1 MENIIGRHRNLTI
14 LVAVLFAQLVGL
26 AVQVKRTTDAG
37 SARLIRLWVVSGITP
52 IEKGMVGTTHW
63 AGSVWRNYF
72 YLRGVR
78 SENRQLQSEITE
90 MRLERARL
98 EQDASQARRLQ
109 SLLGFKEQFIS
120 QTLAAQVISTTGSD
134 FSRGIYIDKGSRDG
148 VKPDMPVITPDG
160 VVGKILRVYPHSSLV
175 LEINDPS
182 SGAGVILEKTRLQG
196 ILRGDSSHAGQTML
210 NNIMADEKVE
220 PGETVLTSGGDRI
233 YPKGL
238 TVGTVADARPA
249 GDGTFLHVR
258 VKPSASLDRLEEV
271 LVITKVEEKTPE
283 IEAGSQVRAADILAE
298 RLPSVPKPAEGP
310 AGAAGAVK
318 PGTAASAAA
327 GKPVVGSATAT
338 AVKPK
343 PPAVSGSAAATA
355 VNKPAPGTGTGAAA
369 GQNFKA
375 AEVPGAP
382 AAGSKP
388 STAAGGVV
396 APNAVTVSK
405 KPASVQL
412 LNAAPAGSGAVVKKA
427 VIPKPVVKPAVE
439 EPKPVNPPAPEDPSS
454 PPQGGEH

>member
-26 AVQVKRTTDAG
+26 AVQVKRTSDAG

-52 IEKGMVGTTHW
+52 IEKGMVGTTRW
-63 AGSVWRNYF
+63 VSSVWHNYF

-78 SENRQLQSEITE
+78 SENRQLQAEITQ
-90 MRLERARL
+90 MRLEQARM

-134 FSRGIYIDKGSRDG
+134 FSRGIYIDKGSHEG
-148 VKPDMPVITPDG
+148 IKPDMPVITPDG

-182 SGAGVILEKTRLQG
+182 SGAGVILEKSRLQG
-196 ILRGDSSHAGQTML
+196 ILRGDSNRAGQTML
-210 NNIMADEKVE
+210 NNIMADEKIE
-220 PGETVLTSGGDRI
+220 LGEEVLTSGGDRI

-238 TVGTVADARPA
+238 KVGTVADARPA

-271 LVITKVEEKTPE
+271 LVITKIEDKTPDVE
-283 IEAGSQVRAADILAE
+283 PGKELKAADILAE
-298 RLPSVPKPAEGP
+298 RLPSVPKPSEAPTG
-310 AGAAGAVK
+310 K
-318 PGTAASAAA
+318 PGATASAGSTAA
-327 GKPVVGSATAT
+327 GKPATSSNPATAMKT
-338 AVKPK
+338 T
-343 PPAVSGSAAATA
+343 PPAGNGVAPAAAAT
-355 VNKPAPGTGTGAAA
+355 KPAAPTGTGAAGEA
-369 GQNFKA
+369 
-375 AEVPGAP
+375 
-382 AAGSKP
+382 KP
-388 STAAGGVV
+388 STAAGGAVT
-396 APNAVTVSK
+396 PNAVPASR
-405 KPASVQL
+405 KPATVQL
-412 LNAAPAGSGAVVKKA
+412 LNAAPAGQAGSGGPGVVVKKT
-427 VIPKPVVKPAVE
+427 VIPKPVIQPAVE
-439 EPKPVNPPAPEDPSS
+439 EQRPANPPAPENPSS